1 MTTAPPPFSRPWPA
15 SLANRSVLMVPG
27 WGGSGPT
34 HWQSRWER
42 LHPEILRVTQENWDA
57 PEVDAWVD
65 RLASTVRVQSSPV
78 VLIAHSLG
86 CCVVLHAAARG
97 LLDDVRG
104 AFLVAMP
111 DVTRPDFPTQI
122 VGFAPLP
129 QRPLPFPAVVVGS
142 TDDPYTAAEV
152 LASSAEALGARWV
165 SVGPRHHIGEQSGVG
180 DWAEGLALFD
190 DFFTATQRG

>member
-1 MTTAPPPFSRPWPA
+1 M
-15 SLANRSVLMVPG
+15 LNVPG

-42 LHPEILRVTQENWDA
+42 LHPEIHRVHQDDWDA
-57 PEVDAWVD
+57 PQVDAWVH
-65 RLASTVRVQSSPV
+65 RLAATVSAHAAPC

-86 CCVVLHAAARG
+86 CCAVLHAAARG
-97 LLDDVRG
+97 LLGGVRG

-111 DVTRPDFPTQI
+111 DVTRPDFPSQI

-129 QRPLPFPAVVVGS
+129 RQPLPFPAMAVGS
-142 TDDPYTAAEV
+142 TDDPYTSVDV
-152 LASSAEALGARWV
+152 LASWADALGARWV

-180 DWAEGLALFD
+180 DWAEGAALFD
-190 DFFTATQRG
+190 EFFTSTQRG